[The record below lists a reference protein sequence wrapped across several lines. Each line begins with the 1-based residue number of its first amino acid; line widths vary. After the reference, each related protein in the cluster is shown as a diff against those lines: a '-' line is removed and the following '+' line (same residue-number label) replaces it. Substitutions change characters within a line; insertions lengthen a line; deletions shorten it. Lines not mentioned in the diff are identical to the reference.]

1 MNVFFEADGAKLIF
15 SDAQAALAELAD
27 CSVDAVVTD
36 PPYGLEFMGKN
47 WDAPWKSDRRQT
59 FDGTLADDRDT
70 PFSRSKVR
78 NGNGASYGAAS
89 EVMRALQDWH
99 YAWAS
104 ECLRVLKPGGYLLA
118 FGGART
124 YHRLACAVEDAG
136 FEIRDQIMWVY
147 GSGFPKSMDVAKMM
161 DKAVRGVPQGGSDPT
176 SLNHGKYKGGCSE
189 DNPSGRGFGAG
200 PGQFM
205 KDSRSKYDGA
215 NRKPAPSTSNGFG
228 YATKGGIIES
238 DPLSE
243 AAQIWSGWG
252 TALKPAHEPI
262 VVARKP
268 LEGTVAANVQKWGTG
283 AINIDKCRI
292 EYEDTPNAA
301 TNPLYR
307 TQNGYAV
314 KVGSDSGTSSF
325 SIKPEGGEVTANANG
340 RWPANLIHDGS
351 EEVASC
357 FPDAPGQI
365 AEISS
370 DAPSERT
377 KNCFGKMNREGDA
390 SAQKRYTEEGSTN
403 FAALPGQRRFDSGSA
418 ARFFYC
424 AKADSMDREE
434 GMDGAIKND
443 HPTVKPVAL
452 MRYLCRLVTPPNGLI
467 LDPFAG
473 SGTTLV
479 AARREG
485 FRVIGIERDKH
496 YCEIGKA
503 RMSQGMLLFGAEE
516 EF

>member
-1 MNVFFEADGAKLIF
+1 MNVFFEADGAKLIL
-15 SDAQAALAELAD
+15 SDARTALAELAD

-36 PPYGLEFMGKN
+36 PPYGYAFMGKD
-47 WDAPWKSDRRQT
+47 WDDFGRQKPYEERSGYTDAGILPGYGRGGTSEQREKFRRKSNEAFHD
-59 FDGTLADDRDT
+59 FCI
-70 PFSRSKVR
+70 
-78 NGNGASYGAAS
+78 
-89 EVMRALQDWH
+89 
-99 YAWAS
+99 AWAS
-104 ECLRVLKPGGYLLA
+104 ECLRVLRPGGYLLA

-147 GSGFPKSMDVAKMM
+147 SSGFPKSLDVSKAI
-161 DKAVRGVPQGGSDPT
+161 DKAARGVPQGGSDPT
-176 SLNHGKYKGGCSE
+176 SPNHGKYKGGCSE
-189 DNPSGRGFGAG
+189 DNPAGRGFGAG

-205 KDSRSKYDGA
+205 AETGERIDRELVADAK
-215 NRKPAPSTSNGFG
+215 
-228 YATKGGIIES
+228 
-238 DPLSE
+238 
-243 AAQIWSGWG
+243 QWSGWG

-268 LEGTVAANVQKWGTG
+268 LEGTVAANVLKWGTG
-283 AINIDKCRI
+283 AVNIDACRV

-307 TQNGYAV
+307 VQNGFAV
-314 KVGSDSGTSSF
+314 KVGSDSGTNSF
-325 SIKPEGGEVTANANG
+325 SIKPHGGEVTANAKG

-351 EEVASC
+351 PEVLQC

-365 AEISS
+365 ADISS
-370 DAPSERT
+370 DAPSERS
-377 KNCFGKMNREGDA
+377 KNCFGKMNREGES

-403 FAALPGQRRFDSGSA
+403 FSALPGQRRFDSGSA

-424 AKADSMDREE
+424 AKADSTDREE

-452 MRYLCRLVTPPNGLI
+452 MRYLCRLVTPPGGLI

-485 FRVIGIERDKH
+485 FRSIGIEREKH

-503 RMSQGMLLFGAEE
+503 RMSQGLLLFGAEE